1 MPGRRHPHRQRPRPT
16 NLPSLKKGQLCR
28 STWKSFPVRRAPH
41 EGGFSGGPARSACHA
56 GFGARSHHSASDAMG
71 QAPTSTSDSRCR
83 STSRCSRTPTLRRA
97 LRRHGPVPRLRRRLR
112 LHPGPAPALSW
123 SKPYSTWLE
132 SLRITSG
139 GRTTPRATRQNDKAR
154 LVSTVD
160 GAQRGASN
168 ASTGLAACRGRSAT
182 VTCSSSHQQREART
196 DVRHRRFCC

>member
-56 GFGARSHHSASDAMG
+56 GVGARSHHSASDAMG

-112 LHPGPAPALSW
+112 LHPAPAPALIVVQAV
-123 SKPYSTWLE
+123 LHVVGE
-132 SLRITSG
+132 SADHFG
-139 GRTTPRATRQNDKAR
+139 QNNNPGATRLRSSRRDPYAWSAR
-154 LVSTVD
+154 TAPFRPLTARNRGAVERLD
-160 GAQRGASN
+160 GAGS
-168 ASTGLAACRGRSAT
+168 L
-182 VTCSSSHQQREART
+182 
-196 DVRHRRFCC
+196 